1 MISSL
6 GNATGL
12 FMVSAAAMAGLG
24 VVLSTSAHAFMMLK
38 LAGAAYLIYLGIK
51 QWRSQGSVFADLQGS
66 SAEASPRSSWRL
78 FGHGLTVALTNP
90 KGILFFSALFPQ
102 FLTQDAPLAM
112 QFAVLT
118 TTFAAASV
126 LSHAFYVLLAR
137 LLRKQLSD
145 PRRTRLFNKL
155 SGGAF
160 VLLGLSLL
168 RLPNK
173 TA

>member
-1 MISSL
+1 MSGKKINSRPA
-6 GNATGL
+6 AT
-12 FMVSAAAMAGLG
+12 
-24 VVLSTSAHAFMMLK
+24 
-38 LAGAAYLIYLGIK
+38 
-51 QWRSQGSVFADLQGS
+51 
-66 SAEASPRSSWRL
+66 P
-78 FGHGLTVALTNP
+78 
-90 KGILFFSALFPQ
+90 
-102 FLTQDAPLAM
+102 DAPIAT

-145 PRRTRLFNKL
+145 PRRTRLFNKV

-168 RLPNK
+168 RLRNK
-173 TA
+173 TAA